1 MLYKVSDFFFQP
13 PHGMIGA
20 RRVLLKPNAA
30 YPYPYPVTTSK
41 EALQTIIEGIRR
53 VSDADI
59 ILLEASASGEP
70 MRNIYRPLGYD
81 FPRVLMLDVRD
92 CHIVEVENPLH
103 KAFALPTI
111 WVPNIILSCDFL
123 VSVASFKVFPA
134 GGSFSIKNL
143 VGLLPPQKYTSPTET
158 IQEMIH
164 RLGVQNV
171 AADLYFTLP
180 FDLGVVDA
188 RLKFFGGDDPVHG
201 RVEDG
206 DQILIGE
213 PYEVDKEASALAG
226 VTTPYLSLIES
237 ARSALEV
244 EQK

>member
-1 MLYKVSDFFFQP
+1 
-13 PHGMIGA
+13 MIGA

-30 YPYPYPVTTSK
+30 YPYPHPVTTSP
-41 EALQTIIEGIRR
+41 ETLRAVIGGIRR

-59 ILLEASASGEP
+59 ILLEGSASGEP
-70 MRNIYRPLGYD
+70 MRNLYRALGYD

-92 CHIVEVENPLH
+92 CHTVEVENPLP
-103 KAFALPTI
+103 KAFALPTV

-123 VSVASFKVFPA
+123 VSVASFKVFPR

-188 RLKFFGGDDPVHG
+188 RLKFFGQDNPVQG
-201 RVEDG
+201 RVENG
-206 DQILIGE
+206 SQILIGE
-213 PYEVDKEASALAG
+213 PYEVDKEASTLAN
-226 VTTPYLSLIES
+226 VSTPYITLIET
-237 ARSALEV
+237 ARNALEV
-244 EQK
+244 EGK

>member
-1 MLYKVSDFFFQP
+1 MLYKVSDFVFQP

-30 YPYPYPVTTSK
+30 YPRRHPVTTS
-41 EALQTIIEGIRR
+41 AGTLRAVIDGIRR

-70 MRNIYRPLGYD
+70 VRSIYRALGYD
-81 FPRVLMLDVRD
+81 FPRVLRLDVRD
-92 CHIVEVENPLH
+92 CNAVEVENPLP

-111 WVPNIILSCDFL
+111 WVPNIILSCDYL
-123 VSVASFKVFPA
+123 VSVASFKVLA
-134 GGSFSIKNL
+134 QGGSFSIKNL
-143 VGLLPPQKYTSPTET
+143 VSLLPPHKYSTPTET
-158 IQEMIH
+158 LEEFIL
-164 RLGVQNV
+164 RLGVQNI

-188 RLKFFGGDDPVHG
+188 RMKFFGEDDPVHG
-201 RVEDG
+201 RIEHG
-206 DQILIGE
+206 GQILIGE
-213 PYEVDKEASALAG
+213 PYEVDKEASALAN
-226 VTTPYLSLIES
+226 VSTPYVSLIQA

-244 EQK
+244 ERK